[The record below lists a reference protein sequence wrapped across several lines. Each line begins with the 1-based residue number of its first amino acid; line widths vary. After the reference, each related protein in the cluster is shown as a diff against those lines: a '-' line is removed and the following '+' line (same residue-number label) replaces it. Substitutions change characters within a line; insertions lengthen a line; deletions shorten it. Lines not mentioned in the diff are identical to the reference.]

1 MKDEDFI
8 MQVRR
13 LGRLCLPWT
22 GLVVILMCIGIWPPA
37 AGCGENVPL
46 STLKVALLPI
56 LDTFPYHVARQK
68 GYFSALGLD
77 AVAVPAGSGLERDQ
91 LMQAGAVDGM
101 LNEMTST
108 ASFNRERPQ
117 VVIVAAAR
125 KATAEYP
132 LFRVLAAPGSG
143 LRRPSDLVGVPI
155 GVSRNTIIEYVTD
168 RLLQAS
174 GIELSAITKK
184 SVPVIPE
191 RYQLL
196 LQGRLKAATL
206 PDPLAKSALTAGAID
221 ILDDTRFPVFSISVL
236 TFSKT
241 TLKNKPR
248 AVKAFLAAWDRAAAD
263 INAAPENYRQL
274 LLKSIR
280 VPENIQRTYS
290 IPPFARGEVP
300 SRNQWDDMMAWMVAK
315 ALLPTPLPYAS
326 SISTAYLPKTK

>member
-1 MKDEDFI
+1 MH
-8 MQVRR
+8 VRR
-13 LGRLCLPWT
+13 LGRLWLPLT
-22 GLVVILMCIGIWPPA
+22 GLVVIVMCAGVWPPA
-37 AGCGENVPL
+37 AICEKNTRLG
-46 STLKVALLPI
+46 TLRVALLPI

-68 GYFSALGLD
+68 GYFSALGLN

-101 LNEMTST
+101 LNELTST
-108 ASFNRERPQ
+108 ASFNREKAQ

-125 KATAEYP
+125 RATAEFP
-132 LFRVLAAPGSG
+132 LFRLLAAPGSG
-143 LRRPSDLVGVPI
+143 IEKPSDLAGVPI

-174 GIELSAITKK
+174 GIALPAIEKK

-206 PDPLAKSALTAGAID
+206 PDPLAKSALAAGAVN
-221 ILDDTRFPVFSISVL
+221 ILDDTRYPEYSISVL
-236 TFSKT
+236 TFSST
-241 TLKNKPR
+241 VLESKPE
-248 AVKAFLAAWDRAAAD
+248 AVKAFLKAWDRAAAD
-263 INAAPENYRQL
+263 INAAPEVYRKL

-280 VPENIQRTYS
+280 VPDNIRQTFR
-290 IPPFARGEVP
+290 IPPFARGDVP
-300 SRNQWDDMMAWMVAK
+300 SEKQWGDMMEWMVAK
-315 ALLPTPLPYAS
+315 ALLPAPLPYAS